1 MSEIDHLL
9 GFFYLKGN
17 MDISEYTLSN
27 PPPKDHKDLAEW
39 VWGLFENSYSE
50 KERLGLMERWKSNY
64 KLLRGN
70 HWGEKARNNPDKIT
84 VNLFFANVQ
93 RTVANITAKNP
104 VAEVVDLDGNEDQV
118 DQILTLK
125 MKKWW
130 NETEQ
135 QASLAKSSLN
145 NETYGVTIEKAV
157 WASSKKQFQPVIID
171 PYSYFPAPGYYEN
184 PEDLPYEIHAF
195 AVPVYQIEDTFGVSG
210 ITEDNVQQILGREDR
225 EDVRPNTILADSG
238 VGVVL
243 DQQRKDLDGNDG
255 NSGEALVVECWV
267 KDRTKKSVAVDVVD
281 EQTGETVKSKL
292 IFEDQLVY
300 PDGIRVITICN
311 KNVLLND
318 MTNPNINIPMGLDI
332 ARKSFAWGR
341 SPFYKANSYEDTTS
355 NWGFSAGEQT
365 GDLNKKINE
374 IVSRIAAYCNRVL
387 FPTLIVE
394 KGAGITKSMIN
405 NKPGLVLMPTRPNAR
420 IEYLQVP
427 NLPSNF
433 FSTLDL
439 LISFHDRVYQ
449 IEDADRGVGPTGV
462 TAASAIVA
470 LQERNAVLIRHKIRA
485 TEFLCRM
492 RGRWNISFIQNFSVK
507 PEKISMPDGAIY
519 EFSGIEL
526 AGRKFN
532 YIVESDSTVARTSVQ
547 DQEQAVGLFKINAI
561 DRTALLDELK
571 YKNRK
576 TIVER
581 MGETQL
587 DEAFNVLV
595 ESGLDKDE
603 ALQLRQYL
611 MQPQN
616 GPDATT
622 TGAPMPQPGTPKA
635 QQGGV

>member
-1 MSEIDHLL
+1 M
-9 GFFYLKGN
+9 GFFIFKGN
-17 MDISEYTLSN
+17 MKDISEFTLSN
-27 PPPKDHKDLAEW
+27 PPPADHPDLAEW
-39 VWGLFENSYSE
+39 VWGLFEESYSE

-64 KLLRGN
+64 RLLRGN

-118 DQILTLK
+118 DQVLTLK

-135 QASLAKSSLN
+135 QAKLAKSSLN
-145 NETYGVTIEKAV
+145 NETYGITIEKAV
-157 WASSKKQFQPVIID
+157 WQSEKKQFIPVLVD

-184 PEDLPYEIHAF
+184 QEDLPYEIHAF
-195 AVPVYQIEDTFGVSG
+195 AVPVYQIEDTFSPDKE
-210 ITEDNVQQILGREDR
+210 ITEDNVEQILGREDR
-225 EDVRPNTILADSG
+225 EEVRPNTILADSG

-243 DQQRKDLDGNDG
+243 DQTRKDMDSRGG
-255 NSGEALVVECWV
+255 KGGEALVVECWI
-267 KDRTKKSVAVDVVD
+267 KDRTTHTADVMVVND
-281 EQTGETVKSKL
+281 DGEEIIVSEKGSL
-292 IFEDQLVY
+292 IY

-311 KNVLLND
+311 KNIFLND
-318 MTNPNINIPMGLDI
+318 MSNPNINMELGEDV

-341 SPFYKANSYEDTTS
+341 NPFYKANSYEDTTS

-374 IVSRIAAYCNRVL
+374 IVSRIVSYCNRIL

-394 KGAGITKSMIN
+394 KGAGITKAMIN

-420 IEYLQVP
+420 IEYLPVP

-433 FSTLDL
+433 FDTLDL
-439 LISFHDRVYQ
+439 LINFHDRVYQ
-449 IEDADRGVGPTGV
+449 IEDADRGRAPTGV
-462 TAASAIVA
+462 TAASAIVT

-485 TEFLCRM
+485 TEFMCRM

-507 PEKISMPDGAIY
+507 PEKITMPDETIY
-519 EFSGIEL
+519 EFSGVEL
-526 AGRKFN
+526 AGRQFN

-547 DQEQAVGLFKINAI
+547 DQEQAIGLFKINGI
-561 DRTALLDELK
+561 DRTAMLDELN

-576 TIVER
+576 QIIER

-595 ESGLDKDE
+595 EAGLDQNE
-603 ALQLRQYL
+603 ALQLKQYL

-616 GPDATT
+616 GPEAQG
-622 TGAPMPQPGTPKA
+622 GAEGQQGPQPGVPRA
-635 QQGGV
+635 QQGATQ

>member
-1 MSEIDHLL
+1 MQPA
-9 GFFYLKGN
+9 LKGLFLFLKGT
-17 MDISEYTLSN
+17 MDISDYTLSN
-27 PPPKDHKDLAEW
+27 PPPADHPDLAKW
-39 VWGLFENSYSE
+39 VWGLFEESYSE
-50 KERLGLMERWKSNY
+50 KERLGLMDRWKSNY
-64 KLLRGN
+64 RLLRGN

-135 QASLAKSSLN
+135 QARLARSSLN
-145 NETYGVTIEKAV
+145 NETYGITIEKAV
-157 WASSKKQFQPVIID
+157 WDSGRKQFMPVIVD

-195 AVPVYQIEDTFGVSG
+195 AVPVYQIEDTFGVEG
-210 ITEDNVQQILGREDR
+210 ITEDDVDQVLGREDR
-225 EDVRPNTILADSG
+225 EEVRPNTVLVDSG

-243 DQQRKDLDGNDG
+243 DQERNDLDTAGAKG
-255 NSGEALVVECWV
+255 GEALVVECWI
-267 KDRTKKSVAVDVVD
+267 KDSNT
-281 EQTGETVKSKL
+281 EL
-292 IFEDQLVY
+292 Y
-300 PDGIRVITICN
+300 PDGIRVITITN
-311 KNVLLND
+311 SNVFLND
-318 MTNPNINIPMGLDI
+318 MINPNVNLELGEDI

-341 SPFYKANSYEDTTS
+341 RPFYKVNSYEDTTS

-374 IVSRIAAYCNRVL
+374 IVSRIASYCNRIL

-405 NKPGLVLMPTRPNAR
+405 NRPGLVLMPTRPNAR
-420 IEYLQVP
+420 IEYLPVP

-433 FSTLDL
+433 FQTLDL
-439 LISFHDRVYQ
+439 LVNFHDRVYQ

-462 TAASAIVA
+462 TAASAIVS

-507 PEKISMPDGAIY
+507 PEKITMPDETIY
-519 EFSGIEL
+519 EFSGVHL

-561 DRTALLDELK
+561 DRTALLDELN

-576 TIVER
+576 QIVER
-581 MGETQL
+581 MGQTQL

-595 ESGLDKDE
+595 ESGMDQDE

-616 GPDATT
+616 GPEATA

-635 QQGGV
+635 QQGGIQ

>member
-1 MSEIDHLL
+1 M
-9 GFFYLKGN
+9 
-17 MDISEYTLSN
+17 
-27 PPPKDHKDLAEW
+27 AEW
-39 VWGLFENSYSE
+39 VWGLFEDSYSE

-84 VNLFFANVQ
+84 INLFFANVQ

-104 VAEVVDLDGNEDQV
+104 VAEVVDLDGNEDNV

-135 QASLAKSSLN
+135 QARLARSSLN
-145 NETYGVTIEKAV
+145 NETYGITIEKAV
-157 WASSKKQFQPVIID
+157 WASGKKEFIPVIID
-171 PYSYFPAPGYYEN
+171 PYSYFPAPGYF
-184 PEDLPYEIHAF
+184 EDQAGIPYEIHAF
-195 AVPVYQIEDTFGVSG
+195 SVPVYQIEDTFGVEG
-210 ITEDNVQQILGREDR
+210 VTEDDVQQILGREDR
-225 EDVRPNTILADSG
+225 EDVRPNMILADSG

-243 DQQRKDLDGNDG
+243 DQTRKDLDSKGNKG
-255 NSGEALVVECWV
+255 GEALVVECWI
-267 KDRTKKSVAVDVVD
+267 KDTTKVDD
-281 EQTGETVKSKL
+281 E
-292 IFEDQLVY
+292 LVY
-300 PDGIRVITICN
+300 PDGVRVITICN
-311 KNVLLND
+311 KNIFLND
-318 MTNPNINIPMGLDI
+318 MPNPNVNFELDEDV

-341 SPFYKANSYEDTTS
+341 RPFYKANSYEDTTS

-374 IVSRIAAYCNRVL
+374 IVSRIASYCNRAL

-394 KGAGITKSMIN
+394 KGAGITKAMIN

-433 FSTLDL
+433 FQTLDL
-439 LISFHDRVYQ
+439 LINFHDRVYQ

-462 TAASAIVA
+462 TAASAIVS
-470 LQERNAVLIRHKIRA
+470 LQERNAVLIRHKIRG

-507 PEKISMPDGAIY
+507 PEKITMPDETIY

-561 DRTALLDELK
+561 DRTALLDELN

-576 TIVER
+576 QIIER

-587 DEAFNVLV
+587 DEALNVLV
-595 ESGLDKDE
+595 ESGLDQNQ
-603 ALQLRQYL
+603 ALELKKYL
-611 MQPQN
+611 MEPQS
-616 GPDATT
+616 GPEAQGG
-622 TGAPMPQPGTPKA
+622 GAAPGGGGPQPGTPRA
-635 QQGGV
+635 QQGGM